1 MESYTIVAAT
11 SLVFLLKWPLK
22 IIRRNKILCDDDR
35 ARMNDQIALATSCMC
50 DFVWFNDSWVLC
62 LFIEQN
68 IIHMRTSQWYCHAK
82 HHVALCSSDS
92 HSRCSRNYRF
102 LWFVSTAFRGLFLPG
117 AHFFFL
123 SVNLFVIIDR
133 KVVILEHTDWRYYN
147 RNAWIT
153 MFKYRWEMWK
163 MSTVVTIRHSFRE
176 LCTRIMKRIL

>member
-117 AHFFFL
+117 AHFFFSL
-123 SVNLFVIIDR
+123 SICL
-133 KVVILEHTDWRYYN
+133 LL
-147 RNAWIT
+147 
-153 MFKYRWEMWK
+153 
-163 MSTVVTIRHSFRE
+163 STVKWSYSNTPIGDITIAMHGLQCLNIDGKCGKCLPS
-176 LCTRIMKRIL
+176 

>member
-1 MESYTIVAAT
+1 MWLYAAVTVIVVVPEIT
-11 SLVFLLKWPLK
+11 GF
-22 IIRRNKILCDDDR
+22 C
-35 ARMNDQIALATSCMC
+35 
-50 DFVWFNDSWVLC
+50 
-62 LFIEQN
+62 
-68 IIHMRTSQWYCHAK
+68 
-82 HHVALCSSDS
+82 
-92 HSRCSRNYRF
+92 
-102 LWFVSTAFRGLFLPG
+102 GLFLL
-117 AHFFFL
+117 HFEAYFCLVLIFFL